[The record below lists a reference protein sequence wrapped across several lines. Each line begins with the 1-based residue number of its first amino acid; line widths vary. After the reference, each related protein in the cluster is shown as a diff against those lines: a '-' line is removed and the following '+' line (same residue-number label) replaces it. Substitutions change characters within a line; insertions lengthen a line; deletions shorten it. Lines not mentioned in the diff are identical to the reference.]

1 MTSAAAKAAASSK
14 RVYFEALQS
23 LDYDTSDNED
33 DSVDRSEIPLSFV
46 KLTSVHDAAAA
57 PIVSETPAEEP
68 APIQNPNVEVEA
80 TPVLVRN
87 STVQLPLQLPSVNGD
102 GQDVVN
108 GTPLQTF
115 QAKLRRG
122 EAGTPLSNG
131 VSFIG
136 ETPPAAQPTPTVKAT
151 PAKQTRPKSPVRTAS
166 APLPRL
172 PSLLRS
178 SSSNLASTA
187 LSKKRKRKQ
196 SVLKMAP
203 EERQYFRGLSF
214 FYIPPDDAN
223 PVRKLRITRAL
234 EHGATWVKNWDN
246 GEGISH
252 IIVDSDLTYADII
265 KWLKVDKLASELV
278 LVNEQW
284 PMDCIKFGF
293 LVRPGQ
299 MMYEVKGHDEAL
311 RREAVRSPSEAGLGQ
326 EGLKNVQSL
335 KIKKKLAKP
344 GRWDYVPPKQT
355 PERSEGSSG
364 PRMLPASQQSA
375 FSESPDLEEALKLA
389 QSEHK
394 RPQLP
399 RPQPVS
405 GGRKELNSVLQAA
418 RDLAGPAPQLAI
430 HKDAF
435 EQAMQEAR
443 RLDYLPL
450 DPSDD
455 EDGAASNRSA
465 SSKLLVSSR
474 PQDDFTAHN
483 RQKLNTST
491 FSCMTGGSLA
501 TPDAG
506 PNSRTVSILQEMAD
520 YYTRINDT
528 WRPVAYRKAINTL
541 KRQPLKITTSAE
553 AVKLPNVGQRLADKI
568 EEIVLTDRLRRL
580 ETTKTDP
587 ADETLRLFL
596 GIYGV
601 GIKQASQW
609 LALGYRT
616 LDDLEKHIDLSEN
629 QKLGIEHYDDFA
641 TRIPRKEV
649 EAIAAIVQGEAMKI
663 DPRVRCIVGGS
674 YRRGAETCGDIDF
687 LVTKPYTHQT
697 SDLAPFLSSLVRHLW
712 SLGVLVAALAVGK
725 TEDSSKWHGAC
736 VLPNEQGGKGVWRRI
751 DFHLAPETELGAAL
765 IYFTGNDIFN
775 RSMRLL
781 AKKKGMRLNHRGLF
795 RNVMGG
801 GGAYERGTAMTEGQ
815 LVEGRNERRIFEELG
830 VPWRE
835 PTEREC

>member
-1 MTSAAAKAAASSK
+1 MTSMAAKAAASPK
-14 RVYFEALQS
+14 RMYFDALQS
-23 LDYDTSDNED
+23 LDYDTSDDED
-33 DSVDRSEIPLSFV
+33 DSLDRSDLPPSLVTLS
-46 KLTSVHDAAAA
+46 SVHDVVAA
-57 PIVSETPAEEP
+57 PIVDEAPAQEP
-68 APIQNPNVEVEA
+68 APIQTPNVEVKA
-80 TPVLVRN
+80 TPVLLRN
-87 STVQLPLQLPSVNGD
+87 STVQFPIPPPGLHEG
-102 GQDVVN
+102 GQDIVN

-122 EAGTPLSNG
+122 KAVTPLSNG

-136 ETPPAAQPTPTVKAT
+136 ETPPAAQITPTVNTAVVQQMK
-151 PAKQTRPKSPVRTAS
+151 PKSPVRTAS

-178 SSSNLASTA
+178 SASNLSTTA
-187 LSKKRKRKQ
+187 LSKKRKRKET
-196 SVLKMAP
+196 VLKMAP
-203 EERQYFRGLSF
+203 PERQYFRGLNF
-214 FYIPPDDAN
+214 FYIPPNDAN

-234 EHGATWVKNWDN
+234 EHGAIWVKDWNN

-252 IIVDSDLTYADII
+252 VIVDSDLTYADII
-265 KWLKVDKLASELV
+265 KWLKLDKLPSELV

-284 PMDCIKFGF
+284 PMDCIKFRF

-311 RREAVRSPSEAGLGQ
+311 RREADGSPSEVGTSH
-326 EGLKNVQSL
+326 ESVKSVQSL
-335 KIKKKLAKP
+335 KIKKKLAKS
-344 GRWDYVPPKQT
+344 GRWDYVPPEQT

-364 PRMLPASQQSA
+364 PRMFPASQQSA
-375 FSESPDLEEALKLA
+375 LSESPYVEEVLKLA
-389 QSEHK
+389 QSED
-394 RPQLP
+394 RRLQQPQ
-399 RPQPVS
+399 PQPVS
-405 GGRKELNSVLQAA
+405 GGRKELNSVLRVA
-418 RDLAGPAPQLAI
+418 RDLAGPAPQLSPP
-430 HKDAF
+430 KDAF

-455 EDGAASNRSA
+455 EDGAASIRSA
-465 SSKLLVSSR
+465 SSKSLASIQ
-474 PQDDFTAHN
+474 PQDDFIAQK

-528 WRPVAYRKAINTL
+528 WRPIAYRKAINTL

-553 AVKLPNVGQRLADKI
+553 AMKLPNVGQRLADKI

-609 LALGYRT
+609 LALGYRN
-616 LDDLEKHIDLSEN
+616 LDDLKKHVDLSEN
-629 QKLGIEHYDDFA
+629 QELGIEHYDDFA

-649 EAIAAIVQGEAMKI
+649 EAIAEIVQGEAMKI
-663 DPRVRCIVGGS
+663 DPQVRCIVGGS

-687 LVTKPYTHQT
+687 LVTKPSTHQT
-697 SDLAPFLSSLVRHLW
+697 SDLAPFLSSLVRHLR
-712 SLGVLVAALAVGK
+712 SLGVLVAALAVGH

-736 VLPNEQGGKGVWRRI
+736 VLPKEQGGRGVWRRI

-781 AKKKGMRLNHRGLF
+781 AKKKGMRLNQRGLF

-801 GGAYERGTAMTEGQ
+801 SGGHERGMTKTMGQ
-815 LVEGRNERRIFEELG
+815 QVEGRDERRIFEVLG

-835 PTEREC
+835 PTERVC

>member
-1 MTSAAAKAAASSK
+1 MTSTAAKAAASPK
-14 RVYFEALQS
+14 RIYFEALQS
-23 LDYDTSDNED
+23 LDYDTSDEED
-33 DSVDRSEIPLSFV
+33 DSIDRSGVPLSFV
-46 KLTSVHDAAAA
+46 TLTSIHDVVAA
-57 PIVSETPAEEP
+57 PTVNEAPAEEP
-68 APIQNPNVEVEA
+68 APIQTPNVEVKA
-80 TPVLVRN
+80 TPVLMRN
-87 STVQLPLQLPSVNGD
+87 STELPLPPPGVNGEE
-102 GQDVVN
+102 QDVVN

-122 EAGTPLSNG
+122 KAATPLSNG

-136 ETPPAAQPTPTVKAT
+136 ETPLAAQLTPTVKVTA
-151 PAKQTRPKSPVRTAS
+151 AQQMRPKSPVRTAS

-178 SSSNLASTA
+178 SSSNLSSTA
-187 LSKKRKRKQ
+187 LSKKRNRKET
-196 SVLKMAP
+196 VLKMAP
-203 EERQYFRGLSF
+203 EERQYFRGLNF

-234 EHGATWVKNWDN
+234 EHGATWVKNWNN

-265 KWLKVDKLASELV
+265 KWLKLDKLPSELV

-284 PMDCIKFGF
+284 PMDCIKFRF

-311 RREAVRSPSEAGLGQ
+311 RREADGSPSVVGMSQ
-326 EGLKNVQSL
+326 DSTKSVQSL
-335 KIKKKLAKP
+335 KMKKKLAKP

-375 FSESPDLEEALKLA
+375 FSESPDLEKALKLA
-389 QSEHK
+389 QFEDS
-394 RPQLP
+394 RSQQPQ
-399 RPQPVS
+399 PQPVS

-418 RDLAGPAPQLAI
+418 RDLAGPAPQPSI
-430 HKDAF
+430 PKDAF

-443 RLDYLPL
+443 RLNYLPL

-455 EDGAASNRSA
+455 EDGAASDRPA
-465 SSKLLVSSR
+465 SSKSLASSR
-474 PQDDFTAHN
+474 PQDDFTAHK

-491 FSCMTGGSLA
+491 FSCMTGGSLT

-528 WRPVAYRKAINTL
+528 WRPIAYRKAINTL
-541 KRQPLKITTSAE
+541 KRQPVKIITSAE

-616 LDDLEKHIDLSEN
+616 LDDLKKHVDLSEN

-663 DPRVRCIVGGS
+663 DPKVRFIVGGS

-687 LVTKPYTHQT
+687 LVTKPSTHQT
-697 SDLAPFLSSLVRHLW
+697 SDLAPFLSSLVRHLR
-712 SLGVLVAALAVGK
+712 SIGMLVAALAVGH

-736 VLPNEQGGKGVWRRI
+736 VLPKEQGGKGVWRRI

-781 AKKKGMRLNHRGLF
+781 AKKKGMRLNQRGLF

-801 GGAYERGTAMTEGQ
+801 SGAYERGMVKTEGQ
-815 LVEGRNERRIFEELG
+815 LVEGRNERRIFEVLG

-835 PTEREC
+835 PTERVC

>member
-1 MTSAAAKAAASSK
+1 MTSTADKVAASPK
-14 RVYFEALQS
+14 RMYFEALQH
-23 LDYDTSDNED
+23 LDYDTSGDED
-33 DSVDRSEIPLSFV
+33 DSRDQPNLPPSFGT
-46 KLTSVHDAAAA
+46 LTSVHDVVSA
-57 PIVSETPAEEP
+57 PTVDEAPAEEP
-68 APIQNPNVEVEA
+68 VPIQTPNVEVNA

-87 STVQLPLQLPSVNGD
+87 STVQLPLPPPGVNGG
-102 GQDVVN
+102 GQYVVN
-108 GTPLQTF
+108 ETPVQTF
-115 QAKLRRG
+115 QGKLRCG
-122 EAGTPLSNG
+122 KVATPLSNG

-136 ETPPAAQPTPTVKAT
+136 ETPPAAQLTSTIKTTA
-151 PAKQTRPKSPVRTAS
+151 AQQIRPNTPVRTAS

-178 SSSNLASTA
+178 SSSNLSTTA
-187 LSKKRKRKQ
+187 LSKKRKRKET
-196 SVLKMAP
+196 VLKMAP
-203 EERQYFRGLSF
+203 PERQYFLGLNF

-234 EHGATWVKNWDN
+234 EHGATWVKDWNS

-252 IIVDSDLTYADII
+252 VIVDSDLTYAEIM
-265 KWLKVDKLASELV
+265 KWLKLDQLPSELV

-284 PMDCIKFGF
+284 PMDCIKFRF

-311 RREAVRSPSEAGLGQ
+311 RRKAHGSLSEVGMSQ
-326 EGLKNVQSL
+326 ESVKSVQSL

-344 GRWDYVPPKQT
+344 GRWEYVPPKQT
-355 PERSEGSSG
+355 PERSGGSG
-364 PRMLPASQQSA
+364 GTRMLPASQQSA

-389 QSEHK
+389 QSEDR
-394 RPQLP
+394 RPQQSE
-399 RPQPVS
+399 PQRVS

-418 RDLAGPAPQLAI
+418 RDLAGPAPKTPNP
-430 HKDAF
+430 KDDF

-455 EDGAASNRSA
+455 EDGAESNRSGSTKSLA
-465 SSKLLVSSR
+465 FGR
-474 PQDDFTAHN
+474 RQDN
-483 RQKLNTST
+483 LNSNKKQKLNTST
-491 FSCMTGGSLA
+491 FLCMTGGSLA
-501 TPDAG
+501 TAESG
-506 PNSRTVSILQEMAD
+506 SNARTVSILQEMAD
-520 YYTRINDT
+520 YYTRVNDT
-528 WRPVAYRKAINTL
+528 WRPIAYRKAINTL
-541 KRQPLKITTSAE
+541 KRQPVKITMAAE

-609 LALGYRT
+609 LAIGYRT
-616 LDDLEKHIDLSEN
+616 FDDLKKHVDLSEN

-663 DPRVRCIVGGS
+663 DPQVRCIVGGS

-687 LVTKPYTHQT
+687 LVTKPSTRQT
-697 SDLAPFLSSLVRHLW
+697 SDLAPFLSSLVSHLR
-712 SLGVLVAALAVGK
+712 SLGVLVAALAVGH

-736 VLPNEQGGKGVWRRI
+736 VLPKEHGGKGVWWRI

-765 IYFTGNDIFN
+765 IYFTGNDLFN

-781 AKKKGMRLNHRGLF
+781 AKKKGMRLNQRGLF

-801 GGAYERGTAMTEGQ
+801 SGGHERGITKTTGQ
-815 LVEGRNERRIFEELG
+815 LVEGRDERRIFEVLG

-835 PTEREC
+835 PGERVC

>member
-1 MTSAAAKAAASSK
+1 MAAKAAASLK
-14 RVYFEALQS
+14 RMYFEALQS
-23 LDYDTSDNED
+23 LDYDTSDDED
-33 DSVDRSEIPLSFV
+33 DSLDRSDLPPSFLT
-46 KLTSVHDAAAA
+46 LTSVHDVV
-57 PIVSETPAEEP
+57 VSPTVDEAPAEEP
-68 APIQNPNVEVEA
+68 APIQIPNIEVKA
-80 TPVLVRN
+80 TPVLVRS
-87 STVQLPLQLPSVNGD
+87 STVQLPLPPPSVNAG
-102 GQDVVN
+102 GHDVVN

-115 QAKLRRG
+115 QAKLRG
-122 EAGTPLSNG
+122 GKAATPLSNG

-136 ETPPAAQPTPTVKAT
+136 ETPPAAQLTPTVKTTAVRQMK
-151 PAKQTRPKSPVRTAS
+151 PNSPVRTVS

-172 PSLLRS
+172 PSLMRS
-178 SSSNLASTA
+178 SSSNLSTTA
-187 LSKKRKRKQ
+187 LSKKRKRKET
-196 SVLKMAP
+196 VLKMAP
-203 EERQYFRGLSF
+203 PERQYFLGLNF

-234 EHGATWVKNWDN
+234 EHGATWVKDWNN

-252 IIVDSDLTYADII
+252 VIVDSDLTYAEII
-265 KWLKVDKLASELV
+265 KWLKLDKLPSELV

-284 PMDCIKFGF
+284 PMDCIKFRF

-311 RREAVRSPSEAGLGQ
+311 RSEADGSPSEVGMSQ
-326 EGLKNVQSL
+326 ESVKSVQSL

-364 PRMLPASQQSA
+364 PRMLPVSQQSA
-375 FSESPDLEEALKLA
+375 FSESADLQEALRLA
-389 QSEHK
+389 QSEDR
-394 RPQLP
+394 RPQQP
-399 RPQPVS
+399 QPQPVS
-405 GGRKELNSVLQAA
+405 GGRKELNSVLQVA
-418 RDLAGPAPQLAI
+418 RDLAGPAPQLSTP
-430 HKDAF
+430 KDEF
-435 EQAMQEAR
+435 EKAMQEAR

-455 EDGAASNRSA
+455 EDGAASIRSA
-465 SSKLLVSSR
+465 SSKSLASSR
-474 PQDDFTAHN
+474 PQDDFITHK
-483 RQKLNTST
+483 RQKFNTST

-528 WRPVAYRKAINTL
+528 WRPIAYRKAINTL
-541 KRQPLKITTSAE
+541 KRQPVKITTSAE

-616 LDDLEKHIDLSEN
+616 LDDLKKHLDLSEN

-649 EAIAAIVQGEAMKI
+649 EAIAAIVQAEAMKI
-663 DPRVRCIVGGS
+663 DPQVRCIVGGS

-687 LVTKPYTHQT
+687 LVTKPSTHQT
-697 SDLAPFLSSLVRHLW
+697 SDLAPFLSSLVRHLR
-712 SLGVLVAALAVGK
+712 SLGVLVAALAVGH

-736 VLPNEQGGKGVWRRI
+736 VLPKEQGGKGVWRRI

-781 AKKKGMRLNHRGLF
+781 AKKKGMRLNQRGLF

-801 GGAYERGTAMTEGQ
+801 SGGHEREMAKTMGQ
-815 LVEGRNERRIFEELG
+815 QVEGRDERRIFEVLG

-835 PTEREC
+835 PTERVC